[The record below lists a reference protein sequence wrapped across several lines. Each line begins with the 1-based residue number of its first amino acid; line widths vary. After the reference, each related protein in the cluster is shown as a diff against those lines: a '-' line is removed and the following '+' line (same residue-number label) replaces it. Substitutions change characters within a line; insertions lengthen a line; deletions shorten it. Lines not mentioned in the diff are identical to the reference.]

1 MNYYHLEPL
10 KGFAHVL
17 RAYTDV
23 NHFVEVELLKN
34 NAPLDCSDVSEVIVR
49 AGECYLCDDA
59 IDLSYIDKGIL
70 RLSFK
75 GVPVGSYHVPV
86 TLSFNDQPDI
96 VFTGGV
102 TVFVA
107 DTSSDEEVTT
117 FYPVDVTEDVE
128 DTETSEV
135 TGEVEGNE
143 AESDTGAGLGTALD
157 VDAQS

>member
-10 KGFAHVL
+10 KGFTHVL

-128 DTETSEV
+128 DTETSSV
-135 TGEVEGNE
+135 TGEADE

>member
-10 KGFAHVL
+10 KGFTHVL

-34 NAPLDCSDVSEVIVR
+34 NEPIDCSDVSEVTVR

-117 FYPVDVTEDVE
+117 FYPVDVAEDVE
-128 DTETSEV
+128 GTETSEV
-135 TGEVEGNE
+135 TGEAKGTE
-143 AESDTGAGLGTALD
+143 AESNTGAGLGTALD

>member
-10 KGFAHVL
+10 KGFTHVL

-117 FYPVDVTEDVE
+117 FYPVDVAEVSEETEVTEDE
-128 DTETSEV
+128 AD
-135 TGEVEGNE
+135 E